1 MRGLYSATFGLLAV
15 LQVNLLAQLPVVQG
29 NLTSTAGD
37 RLSILQVFPDSVPW
51 VSLIFRAENQNGEAL
66 FGLKSSALTVEEDQQ
81 PCTIIDFRP
90 LSAGMPLVVNMVL
103 DQSTSMY
110 FDYVELNRL
119 NITPLDVAVDSNG
132 QFLFPK
138 SYTPPLIQAKNA
150 IQHFIEKL
158 NIGKDKLG
166 YIGFSNEVK
175 LRIPPTQN
183 KEKLIQSLENLE
195 AAAST
200 AFYDALMVALQN
212 YESDYGMKVI
222 IALTDG
228 NDNSSVFTF
237 DDVVDLSKEKQIPI
251 YIIGL
256 GEVNADSLNVLASK
270 TDGQFFYAPTANV
283 LDSTYQ
289 IIQNRINA
297 FYELIYESKNL
308 SASDTLRS
316 IYLGFMTAD
325 STLLYDEAT
334 LRLHP
339 ELRQRLIEISEQR
352 RQTKNQNNA
361 LALLGFISVAAI
373 GAGLVFFTFRPKN
386 QKRIDGLTLLP
397 NPADTITIAKLKRK
411 VKSGKWQV
419 TSQHG
424 HSMFE
429 QESTSSELQLNVGS
443 WPTGTYVLTFTSPKG
458 EIHRANLLVQH

>member
-1 MRGLYSATFGLLAV
+1 MRRLYPAALSLLAILHV
-15 LQVNLLAQLPVVQG
+15 DLLAQFPVVQG
-29 NLTSTAGD
+29 NLTSIGSD
-37 RLSILQVFPDSVPW
+37 RLSILQVFPDSVPQI
-51 VSLIFRAENQNGEAL
+51 SLIFRAENQNGEAL
-66 FGLKSSALTVEEDQQ
+66 FGLKSSALTVEEDQK
-81 PCTIIDFRP
+81 PCKIIDFRP
-90 LSAGMPLVVNMVL
+90 LSEGMPLVVNMVL

-110 FDYVELNRL
+110 FDVLELNRL
-119 NITPLDVAVDSNG
+119 KIRPQNVKVDSNG
-132 QFLFPK
+132 QFIFPK
-138 SYTPPLIQAKNA
+138 RYTPPLIQARNA

-158 NIGKDKLG
+158 NLEKDKLG

-183 KEKLIQSLENLE
+183 KGKLIQSLANLE

-237 DDVVDLSKEKQIPI
+237 DDVVDLSKEKEIPI

-256 GEVNADSLNVLASK
+256 GEVNADSLNLLALK
-270 TDGQFFYAPTANV
+270 TDGQFFYAPTANM

-297 FYELIYESKNL
+297 FYELIYESRNL
-308 SASDTLRS
+308 TASDTLRS

-334 LRLHP
+334 LRLYP
-339 ELRQRLIEISEQR
+339 KLRQRLIEISEQR
-352 RQTKNQNNA
+352 RQTKNKNNA
-361 LALLGFISVAAI
+361 LALLGFISVAAV
-373 GAGLVFFTFRPKN
+373 GAGLVFFTFRPKK
-386 QKRIDGLTLLP
+386 QKHVDGIMLLP
-397 NPADTITIAKLKRK
+397 NPADTSTIAKLKRK
-411 VKSGKWQV
+411 VKSGKWKV
-419 TSQHG
+419 ISQHG
-424 HSMFE
+424 HNMFE
-429 QESTSSELQLNVGS
+429 EENTTSELQLNVGS
-443 WPTGTYVLTFTSPKG
+443 WPTGTYVITFTSPKG
-458 EIHRANLLVQH
+458 EIQQTNLLVQH